1 MNKHM
6 RKRSVGF
13 VLIEALV
20 ALVVVAVGVLG
31 IGKLSALLLR
41 GTGESKTRAEAL
53 QVAQDRVE
61 KARDFQLGTGT
72 GTGCGSL
79 SNDTGTAV
87 TGVNANYTVSSTF
100 TTIAGADARAMEV
113 CVTWDGGSCTGST
126 NRIILRTSVTCEGM
140 GTSAQVGKGGAS
152 SALGGFIK
160 TPTGRGKVGGGSQ
173 VTGGSTNY
181 IPGTSIADGTK
192 TAAANGTRYITDASG
207 NVLLTMAKLDCE
219 TDAPEFS
226 TISGTVFVEA
236 KNGSA
241 IASASDLKVLSS
253 DASYCAVV
261 PYDNSRVMP
270 NGASGN
276 SIKYFYTY
284 YQCYV
289 GAEWW
294 GNIGLVRL
302 DNANANN
309 RVCQG
314 SPANSNINTIFSKHP
329 QINSSRGYRGYR
341 DLGNGIYESKG
352 VGEQETASTQ
362 CPTRKAYVPQFLRNH
377 HFVHSVITGS
387 VSDSACSSVE
397 TDLKALTPSGL
408 LDSGSG
414 APTVTDVGVGK
425 AVTANTNPGKF
436 YCMSNQD
443 GVTCPDLISSV
454 TPPSTLLQ
462 VTFAEDVA
470 GMVTGIDPLELG
482 TTCSSGTPTR
492 VNSNTFSYSC
502 QINWAGFIGSSWSGD
517 ISFVLGS
524 GGTLCFANST
534 IAATPSGSVPAYTI
548 LDKGAVSPNP
558 PNSIRFTDI
567 PNNVT
572 NITLNVQAKTACAA
586 ALGQVSVNSWAG
598 TVPQNNPKPL
608 TWSAVSGASAYQ
620 VESCSGASNAAD
632 CTSFAFAQTVSVASY
647 THPSVSNNDK
657 LCMRVRAVNAVPEY
671 GPYSAVKCVQ
681 RSGGDLI
688 YK

>member
-219 TDAPEFS
+219 TDVPEFS

-270 NGASGN
+270 SGASGN

-362 CPTRKAYVPQFLRNH
+362 CPTRKAYIPQFLRNH

-436 YCMSNQD
+436 YCMSNAD
-443 GVTCPDLISSV
+443 GVTCPDLINTV

-462 VTFAEDVA
+462 GTITADV
-470 GMVTGIDPLELG
+470 GVDVTGIDPSELG
-482 TTCSSGTPTR
+482 TTCSTVTFGPR
-492 VNSNTFSYSC
+492 VGNTYSYSC
-502 QINWAGFIGSSWSGD
+502 QILWTGFIGSSWNGL
-517 ISFVLGS
+517 ISFVLPT
-524 GGTLCFANST
+524 GTLCS
-534 IAATPSGSVPAYTI
+534 SGSSYTSTPTGSTVSYAI
-548 LDKGAVSPNP
+548 LDKLAPTTVGVSA

-567 PNNVT
+567 PSTVT
-572 NITLNVQAKTACAA
+572 GVTLNFQAKSTCPT
-586 ALGQVSVNSWAG
+586 ALGQVNLQWTAG
-598 TVPQNNPKPL
+598 STSTTL
-608 TWSAVSGASAYQ
+608 TWAAVSGATSY
-620 VESCSGASNAAD
+620 EYLTCSTTGNNALTACTPTGTPTSLGNVLTYSLSSNPGNKETV
-632 CTSFAFAQTVSVASY
+632 CVSVRAAASGSTGDY
-647 THPSVSNNDK
+647 MT
-657 LCMRVRAVNAVPEY
+657 
-671 GPYSAVKCVQ
+671 KCVY
-681 RSGGDLI
+681 RSGGSWSRT
-688 YK
+688 